1 MVPTCSSSA
10 VPQAEDSGWDGE
22 DRAGGHGGTDS
33 HLQASHGMTPHL
45 VNHKHLRDARRM
57 KEDGIDLAVLSLCS

>member
-45 VNHKHLRDARRM
+45 VNHTISEM
-57 KEDGIDLAVLSLCS
+57 PGE